1 MTSEVIGFSA
11 LSMLINVTYAIVSV
25 VIAMLFFRL
34 LDVLIIKGIDTLD
47 EIKKGNVAVAIIAG
61 FIIFSVSLI
70 IGLSMR

>member
-1 MTSEVIGFSA
+1 MASEVIGFSA

-47 EIKKGNVAVAIIAG
+47 EIKKGNTAVAIIAS